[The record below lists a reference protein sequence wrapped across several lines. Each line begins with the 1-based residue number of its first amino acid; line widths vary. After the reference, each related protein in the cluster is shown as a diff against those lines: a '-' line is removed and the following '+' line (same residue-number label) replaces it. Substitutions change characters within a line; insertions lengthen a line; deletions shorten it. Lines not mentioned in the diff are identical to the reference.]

1 MLELDLPTLLF
12 QIVNFLILAVVLGKF
27 LFKPAR
33 RLMHQ
38 RTAEVKTMLDQ
49 AAQDRNE
56 ADALR
61 ERLAARLR
69 GAEEEAEKIIRQ
81 AREEAQQQAWGILRQ
96 AQAEADALRAE
107 TRAES
112 AQERAQAVA
121 ENYNEMLDTIIEL
134 TALSLQG
141 VVTQSVHDDL
151 ITRLV
156 AHIWELGR
164 TDRQRVETY
173 RRMMAERQP
182 VARVYTPLP
191 LSEEQQHT
199 LADTLSALVN
209 RTLTLTIETDPTL
222 IAGLKV
228 RLGDTIVDHSLQRR
242 LLDLRDE
249 LDSELERRFLK
260 K

>member
-1 MLELDLPTLLF
+1 MLELDLSTLLF

-27 LFKPAR
+27 IFKPAR

-38 RTAEVKTMLDQ
+38 RTAELKTTLDQ

-56 ADALR
+56 ADALHG
-61 ERLAARLR
+61 RLAARLK
-69 GAEEEAEKIIRQ
+69 GVEEEAKRIVRQ
-81 AREEAQQQAWGILRQ
+81 AREESEQQAWGILRQ

-107 TRAES
+107 TRAEC

-121 ENYNEMLDTIIEL
+121 ENYDEMLDTIVEL
-134 TALSLQG
+134 AALSLQG
-141 VVTQSVHDDL
+141 VATQSIHDDL
-151 ITRLV
+151 VARLV

-164 TDRQRVETY
+164 TDRQRVEAY

-182 VARVYTPLP
+182 VARVHTPLL

-228 RLGDTIVDHSLQRR
+228 RLGDSIVDHSLQRQ

-249 LDSELERRFLK
+249 LGSELERRLRA
-260 K
+260 

>member
-1 MLELDLPTLLF
+1 MLELDLSTLLF

-33 RLMHQ
+33 RLMSQ
-38 RTAEVKTMLDQ
+38 RTAEMKTTLDQ
-49 AAQDRNE
+49 AARDRNE
-56 ADALR
+56 AEALR

-81 AREEAQQQAWGILRQ
+81 AREESEQQAWGILRQ
-96 AQAEADALRAE
+96 AQAEAEALRAE
-107 TRAES
+107 MRAES
-112 AQERAQAVA
+112 AQERAQAITA
-121 ENYNEMLDTIIEL
+121 NYDEVLDTIIEL
-134 TALSLQG
+134 ATLSLQG
-141 VVTQSVHDDL
+141 VATQSVHDDL
-151 ITRLV
+151 VTRLV

-182 VARVYTPLP
+182 VARVHTPLP
-191 LSEEQQHT
+191 LSEEQQQT

-228 RLGDTIVDHSLQRR
+228 RVGDSIIDHSLHRR

-249 LDSELERRFLK
+249 LRSELERRLRA
-260 K
+260 

>member
-12 QIVNFLILAVVLGKF
+12 QIFNFLLLAVILGRF

-38 RTAEVKTMLDQ
+38 RAAEVKTMLDQ

-56 ADALR
+56 AESLR
-61 ERLAARLR
+61 ERLAARVG
-69 GAEEEAEKIIRQ
+69 GAEEEAEKIIQQ

-96 AQAEADALRAE
+96 AQAEAEVLRAE
-107 TRAES
+107 MQAEGE
-112 AQERAQAVA
+112 QEQAQAIA
-121 ENYNEMLDTIIEL
+121 ENYNEMLNTVIEL
-134 TALSLQG
+134 AALGLQG
-141 VVTQSVHDDL
+141 VATQSIHDDL
-151 ITRLV
+151 VARLES
-156 AHIWELGR
+156 HIWELGR
-164 TDRQRVETY
+164 TDRQRVEAY

-191 LSEEQQHT
+191 LSEEQQRT

-209 RTLTLTIETDPTL
+209 RTLTLNIETDPTL

-228 RLGDTIVDHSLQRR
+228 RFGDTIIDHSLQRR

-249 LDSELERRFLK
+249 VDSELERRLQG
-260 K
+260 

>member
-1 MLELDLPTLLF
+1 MLELDLSTLLF

-33 RLMHQ
+33 RLMSQ
-38 RTAEVKTMLDQ
+38 RTAEMKTTLDQ
-49 AAQDRNE
+49 AARDRNE
-56 ADALR
+56 AEALR

-81 AREEAQQQAWGILRQ
+81 AREESEQQAWGVLRQ
-96 AQAEADALRAE
+96 AQAQAEALRAE
-107 TRAES
+107 MRAES
-112 AQERAQAVA
+112 AQERAQAITA
-121 ENYNEMLDTIIEL
+121 NYDEVLDTIIEL
-134 TALSLQG
+134 ATLSLQG
-141 VVTQSVHDDL
+141 VATQSVHDDL
-151 ITRLV
+151 VTRLV

-182 VARVYTPLP
+182 VARVHTPLP
-191 LSEEQQHT
+191 LSEEQQQT

-228 RLGDTIVDHSLQRR
+228 RVGDSIIDHSLQRR

-249 LDSELERRFLK
+249 LRSELERRLRA
-260 K
+260 